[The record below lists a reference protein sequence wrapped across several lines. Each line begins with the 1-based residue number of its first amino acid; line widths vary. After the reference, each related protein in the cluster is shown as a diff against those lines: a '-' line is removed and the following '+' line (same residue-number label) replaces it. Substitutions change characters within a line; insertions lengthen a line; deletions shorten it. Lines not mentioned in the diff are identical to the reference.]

1 MADMIVNVKWRGL
14 DQPHVF
20 RKNRGQSYMPEME
33 AYDRRSVGRQLVD
46 ASVPICARRGW
57 TVISVSQ
64 PAKLDFNVAAC
75 LFRPAAAQR
84 FGKVEGDMSTT
95 KMQVVRNLLNLP
107 RHFAVRISTKAG
119 AIRTSMPAARPPS
132 PHVNLRTS
140 RERPGLCDRTT
151 QSIRTEKAML
161 QHSFRQSASTLRIL
175 FGIAGV
181 LLLSVA
187 TTPARAEIKI
197 GFQAPLT
204 GSSAT
209 DGKSAQIAATMAV
222 EDINAAGG
230 VLGQKIEL
238 ITYDDQAKSD
248 QAIFTAN
255 KLIGEDGVKLVVNGS
270 YSASGRAAAPVFQKA
285 GVVMI
290 SAYGVHPD
298 ITRAGDYMFR
308 LVHLGEPQGA
318 ATALYVGETLGIKKV
333 STITMDNDYGQAT
346 MEGFLQAAGKY
357 GIEVVNKYSYSL
369 KDRQFGSIVAS
380 VKRDNP
386 DAIYATGYFFT
397 GGPLV
402 SQLRAAGITVPII
415 GSQAFDS
422 EKFVEIAGPAAD
434 GTYIIDSFDRDRKD
448 EALQKFF
455 AEFKNRAGY
464 APEGVA
470 AITYSAIRLMAD
482 GIKRANSTDPD
493 KVRDALATT
502 KNFPLLEGTMNGFN
516 SLHEMIMPIRVNV
529 IKDGKF
535 KSAGE
540 ITDIAPPEK

>member
-1 MADMIVNVKWRGL
+1 MMLK
-14 DQPHVF
+14 PSF
-20 RKNRGQSYMPEME
+20 
-33 AYDRRSVGRQLVD
+33 RRS
-46 ASVPICARRGW
+46 AR
-57 TVISVSQ
+57 T
-64 PAKLDFNVAAC
+64 AKI
-75 LFRPAAAQR
+75 
-84 FGKVEGDMSTT
+84 
-95 KMQVVRNLLNLP
+95 LLG
-107 RHFAVRISTKAG
+107 F
-119 AIRTSMPAARPPS
+119 
-132 PHVNLRTS
+132 
-140 RERPGLCDRTT
+140 
-151 QSIRTEKAML
+151 
-161 QHSFRQSASTLRIL
+161 
-175 FGIAGV
+175 AGV
-181 LLLSVA
+181 LVLSA
-187 TTPARAEIKI
+187 AAAMPARADIKI

-204 GSSAT
+204 GPSAT

-238 ITYDDQAKSD
+238 VTYDDQAKSD

-318 ATALYVGETLGIKKV
+318 ATALYIGKTLGIKKV

-346 MEGFLQAAGKY
+346 MDGFLQASGKY
-357 GIEVVNKYSYSL
+357 GIEVLNKYSYSL

-397 GGPLV
+397 AGPLV

-455 AEFKNRAGY
+455 VEFKNRAGY

-470 AITYSAIRLMAD
+470 AITYSAVRLMAD
-482 GIKRANSTDPD
+482 GIQRANSADPE
-493 KVRDALATT
+493 KVRDALVAT
-502 KNFPLLEGTMNGFN
+502 KNFPLLEGNMNGFN
-516 SLHEMIMPIRVNV
+516 SLHEMIMPISVNV
-529 IKDGKF
+529 IKDEKF
-535 KSAGE
+535 KSAGQ
-540 ITDIAPPEK
+540 ITDLDAFAPPEK

>member
-1 MADMIVNVKWRGL
+1 MSK
-14 DQPHVF
+14 HV
-20 RKNRGQSYMPEME
+20 
-33 AYDRRSVGRQLVD
+33 LT
-46 ASVPICARRGW
+46 ASFG
-57 TVISVSQ
+57 
-64 PAKLDFNVAAC
+64 AKLSSAFVAV
-75 LFRPAAAQR
+75 LMLGAAA
-84 FGKVEGDMSTT
+84 
-95 KMQVVRNLLNLP
+95 
-107 RHFAVRISTKAG
+107 
-119 AIRTSMPAARPPS
+119 MPAHA
-132 PHVNLRTS
+132 
-140 RERPGLCDRTT
+140 D
-151 QSIRTEKAML
+151 
-161 QHSFRQSASTLRIL
+161 
-175 FGIAGV
+175 
-181 LLLSVA
+181 
-187 TTPARAEIKI
+187 IKI

-204 GSSAT
+204 GPAAT

-238 ITYDDQAKSD
+238 VTYDDQAKSD

-298 ITRAGDYMFR
+298 ITTAGDYNFR
-308 LVHLGEPQGA
+308 LVHLGPPQGA
-318 ATALYVGETLGIKKV
+318 ATALYIGKTLGIKKV

-346 MEGFLQAAGKY
+346 MDGFLAAAPKY
-357 GIEVVNKYSYSL
+357 GIEVLNKYSYSL

-402 SQLRAAGITVPII
+402 SQLRAAGITVPVI

-422 EKFVEIAGPAAD
+422 EKLIEIAGPAAE
-434 GTYIIDSFDRDRKD
+434 GTYIIDSFNRDRKD
-448 EALQKFF
+448 PALEKFF
-455 AEFKNRAGY
+455 AEFKKRAGY
-464 APEGVA
+464 SPESVA
-470 AITYSAIRLMAD
+470 AITYSAVALMAD
-482 GIKRANSTDPD
+482 GIKRAKSADPE
-493 KVRDALATT
+493 KVRDALAAT
-502 KNFPLLEGTMNGFN
+502 KDFPLLEGNMNGFN
-516 SLHEMIMPIRVNV
+516 SLHEMIMPISVNV

-540 ITDIAPPEK
+540 ISDLSAFAPPEK

>member
-1 MADMIVNVKWRGL
+1 MLK
-14 DQPHVF
+14 PSF
-20 RKNRGQSYMPEME
+20 
-33 AYDRRSVGRQLVD
+33 RRSARAAKLLLGF
-46 ASVPICARRGW
+46 ASVLAL
-57 TVISVSQ
+57 S
-64 PAKLDFNVAAC
+64 
-75 LFRPAAAQR
+75 AAA
-84 FGKVEGDMSTT
+84 
-95 KMQVVRNLLNLP
+95 
-107 RHFAVRISTKAG
+107 
-119 AIRTSMPAARPPS
+119 AI
-132 PHVNLRTS
+132 
-140 RERPGLCDRTT
+140 
-151 QSIRTEKAML
+151 
-161 QHSFRQSASTLRIL
+161 
-175 FGIAGV
+175 
-181 LLLSVA
+181 
-187 TTPARAEIKI
+187 PARAEIKI

-204 GSSAT
+204 GPSAT

-238 ITYDDQAKSD
+238 VTYDDQAKSD

-318 ATALYVGETLGIKKV
+318 ATALYIGKTLGIKKV

-346 MEGFLQAAGKY
+346 MDGFLQAAGKY
-357 GIEVVNKYSYSL
+357 GIEVLNKYSYSL

-397 GGPLV
+397 AGPLV

-455 AEFKNRAGY
+455 AEFKSRAGY

-470 AITYSAIRLMAD
+470 AITYSAVRLMAD
-482 GIKRANSTDPD
+482 GIQRANSADPE
-493 KVRDALATT
+493 KVRDALAATR
-502 KNFPLLEGTMNGFN
+502 NFPLLEGNMNGFN
-516 SLHEMIMPIRVNV
+516 SLHEMIMPISVNV
-529 IKDGKF
+529 IKDEKF
-535 KSAGE
+535 KSAGQ
-540 ITDIAPPEK
+540 ITDLDAFAPPEK